1 MAIEEDLKEIQ
12 RQKLFGAAGTDINN
26 QLPGLGGLG
35 QAMKIVQAMR
45 PQQEKVDPALMSLL
59 FFSQMAQ
66 EASKPGATALGSAAS
81 AVQSPAAY
89 LLQRKEQERKAREG
103 DFSTAVQLANLM
115 KSKPGSYADYTPTQ
129 DIWLENGQYVSVK
142 PADGRVADY
151 PKGEPINLNSAER
164 GQFPPGSLLGYNEQE
179 IGKPTFY
186 TFTEDYWLDPNTDKY
201 TNKKIKGVNPAYRK
215 GSSVPLYDSQTKDL
229 IIDNNITGLRLTEKA
244 EKFERKV
251 YDIYGNEKTV
261 YSPEEF
267 RIALLSKNEDDY
279 NEKKSGFSST
289 KPKPFTSFSIFHKDG
304 REVPITNKYQY
315 DQIFTETGKIRTDST
330 DFNGYSLTKPAPE
343 EKPDPRKFYQITD
356 AKGKVE
362 RKFLTDAEVITRQS
376 ETGVSIDPAPPP
388 KSPIEQYKIYRN
400 IYTKDHTYKQYKDL
414 QTNFNKVNSS
424 YELAYEVDKP
434 QVADLSMIFAYMKML
449 DPRSVVREGE
459 QQQARATGGAAD
471 YLINTVT
478 SLKGGGSLT
487 DLQRKSF
494 RDAAYKY
501 YMDEVGNL
509 EILNKGLKG
518 EMDAMGY
525 TGTREFF
532 VEPNKYVD
540 ENNKSTLKIYGS
552 FPKGNLPQ
560 IKKKLGAM
568 DNVDL
573 GFYLMLPEDQLTKD
587 QLKLIRDEIKRRKKE

>member
-1 MAIEEDLKEIQ
+1 MAENNNNE
-12 RQKLFGAAGTDINN
+12 FGVANTRLNELLYGSLNVT
-26 QLPGLGGLG
+26 
-35 QAMKIVQAMR
+35 
-45 PQQEKVDPALMSLL
+45 PQQLNQAKEFVTSLQPKPEPVDKNLAMLL
-59 FFSQMAQ
+59 YFSKMAE
-66 EASKPGATALGSAAS
+66 EASKPGATLLGSAAT
-81 AVQSPAAY
+81 ALQSPTAY
-89 LLQRKEQERKAREG
+89 LLQKKEEERRAGQPAIG
-103 DFSTAVQLANLM
+103 DVLQVATLM

-129 DIWLENGQYVSVK
+129 DIWLENGKYVSVE

-186 TFTEDYWLDPNTDKY
+186 TFTEDYWLDPETDKY
-201 TNKKIKGVNPAYRK
+201 TNKKIEGVNPTYTK

-229 IIDNNITGLRLTEKA
+229 IIGNNITGLRLTEKA

-251 YDIYGNEKTV
+251 YDIYGNERTV

-267 RIALLSKNEDDY
+267 RIALLSKNEKGYD
-279 NEKKSGFSST
+279 KKESGFSST

-315 DQIFTETGKIRTDST
+315 DQIFTETGEIRTDNS
-330 DFNGYSLTKPAPE
+330 DFIGYSLTKPAPE
-343 EKPDPRKFYQITD
+343 EKAEPRKFYQITD

-362 RKFLTDAEVITRQS
+362 TKFLTDAEVATESAKKRFS
-376 ETGVSIDPAPPP
+376 VVVAPSP

-414 QTNFNKVNSS
+414 QTNFNKVNTS
-424 YELAYEVDKP
+424 YELAYKVDKP

-494 RDAAYKY
+494 RDAAFEYYK
-501 YMDEVGNL
+501 DEVGNL
-509 EILNKGLKG
+509 EILNDGLNK
-518 EMDAMGY
+518 EMNAMGY
-525 TGTREFF
+525 TGTRDFF
-532 VEPNKYVD
+532 AQPNKYVD

-552 FPKGNLPQ
+552 FPKGNLQQ
-560 IKKKLGAM
+560 IKKKLRAM

-573 GFYLMLPEDQLTKD
+573 GFYLMLPEDQLTEN